1 MNKAFLTL
9 LIGSTLGLSLAADER
24 SQLFWQNKT
33 AEAELAL
40 VKRNA
45 VYFVIDAGNKVI
57 QFKAQGVVLKEW
69 KMVRFSC
76 RALAWPIVSTAVVS
90 KQAIIVPQRKHID
103 PKKVEESGSYE
114 LEALEAKDMPADYVL
129 TLENDLKIHISS
141 QKEKFLSFLSH
152 WELSLQQAIF
162 EEAQSVW
169 WAAFK
174 PKARMMRIRLIEPGD
189 ARTLCWSFLN
199 GMKGLVLFETD

>member
-1 MNKAFLTL
+1 MKKAFLAA
-9 LIGSTLGLSLAADER
+9 LIGLTLGLSLAADER

-33 AEAELAL
+33 AEAELTLA
-40 VKRNA
+40 KTNS
-45 VYFVIDAGNKVI
+45 VYFVIDAANSVI
-57 QFKAQGVVLKEW
+57 QFKAKGVVLKEW

-76 RALAWPIVSTAVVS
+76 RALAWPIVSTALVS
-90 KQAIIVPQRKHID
+90 KQAIVVPKRKHID
-103 PKKVEESGSYE
+103 PKKAEEIGSYE

-141 QKEKFLSFLSH
+141 QKEKLLSLLSH
-152 WELSLQQAIF
+152 WELSLQQGIF

-174 PKARMMRIRLIEPGD
+174 PKARVMRIRLVEPVD
-189 ARTLCWSFLN
+189 ARTMCWSFSN
-199 GMKGLVLFETD
+199 GMKGLILLKTD